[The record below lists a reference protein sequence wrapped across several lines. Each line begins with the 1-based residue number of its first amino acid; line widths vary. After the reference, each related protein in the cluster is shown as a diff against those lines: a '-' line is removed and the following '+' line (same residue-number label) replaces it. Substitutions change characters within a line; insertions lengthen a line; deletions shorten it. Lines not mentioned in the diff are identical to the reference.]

1 MPSLIMTIICFISS
15 FVAINGGKNAIVSPN
30 GLVSKPSFR
39 MVNVAHQTALKS
51 GSKGC
56 RFSLFLTNSMPQH
69 NLINYPYKN
78 DRETMLFHRNHQ
90 KNLIDRFRYHSDG

>member
-30 GLVSKPSFR
+30 GLVSKPKFR
-39 MVNVAHQTALKS
+39 MVNVARQTALKS
-51 GSKGC
+51 GSKDC

-69 NLINYPYKN
+69 NLIDYPYKN